1 MGSEDLQGSGFWKM
15 KLVFR
20 LIMLA
25 GLIIIWWGFG
35 ELVADYIIWAGIEWV
50 RVSSVGSIVI
60 GFGIVISTGII
71 DRMVDRLY
79 RLYVDTSKKSAGDK

>member
-1 MGSEDLQGSGFWKM
+1 MVSEDLQGSGFWKM

-20 LIMLA
+20 LIMLV
-25 GLIIIWWGFG
+25 GLVIIWWGFG

-60 GFGIVISTGII
+60 GFGIVISTAIT
-71 DRMVDRLY
+71 DKMVDRLY
-79 RLYVDTSKKSAGDK
+79 RIYLDTSKNSEGDE

>member
-1 MGSEDLQGSGFWKM
+1 MGSEDLQGSDLWKM
-15 KLVFR
+15 KLAFR

-25 GLIIIWWGFG
+25 GLVIIWWGFG

-50 RVSSVGSIVI
+50 RVSSVGSIII
-60 GFGIVISTGII
+60 GFGIVISTAIV

-79 RLYVDTSKKSAGDK
+79 SLYPGASKKSEGDE